1 MRIIYGDS
9 VEGTTVEEGE
19 VSELTGLDIPEGKC
33 LFRLF
38 VEKPKEAKIFI
49 NDIEQDSV
57 IVDEFEVVHWKVTCE
72 GYRPSI
78 GEFQVINSI
87 GFTLSL
93 VPTKPKKIRNPY
105 VKWSLNDK
113 LGYNVEILDLSD
125 QDPSDLPLPSP
136 EGYDNSY
143 LYAFGGNIYWNRIK
157 LENIVPVH
165 SYDSGKF
172 LRFDSSRGFTFQH
185 PIPPSPEGDRSY
197 ILTVQSNEM
206 EWKENNTLPAFPT
219 EQLGN
224 KNLYTLNCKDGAAFW
239 TMTPFKLPA
248 LPDEEYYHGDK
259 YVLSCKNGEVS
270 WTDGTLYWKDIKGD
284 ITEAPAVAEMIA
296 VANEAKEIAQQ
307 SAAEVGEADQWIN
320 EIGNPSVEKINELN
334 QWVENFGVDANGFV
348 FEDGKIKY
356 RDGFVFPDGE
366 DIYNLHVAVDNLRN
380 RYATFERYVI
390 AQMQMRLTSPD
401 YAQISDVEYRFDN
414 FFFNS
419 KKRYLHIECLQL
431 GATLEVYR
439 PIFDEASGSA
449 QGPDLE
455 NGPILTLYKNVSGE
469 GDVRLLEL
477 TTGFFYKVSS
487 RDAFNLKYVGEL
499 PYGEYPG

>member
-1 MRIIYGDS
+1 
-9 VEGTTVEEGE
+9 
-19 VSELTGLDIPEGKC
+19 
-33 LFRLF
+33 
-38 VEKPKEAKIFI
+38 
-49 NDIEQDSV
+49 
-57 IVDEFEVVHWKVTCE
+57 
-72 GYRPSI
+72 
-78 GEFQVINSI
+78 
-87 GFTLSL
+87 
-93 VPTKPKKIRNPY
+93 
-105 VKWSLNDK
+105 
-113 LGYNVEILDLSD
+113 
-125 QDPSDLPLPSP
+125 
-136 EGYDNSY
+136 
-143 LYAFGGNIYWNRIK
+143 
-157 LENIVPVH
+157 
-165 SYDSGKF
+165 
-172 LRFDSSRGFTFQH
+172 
-185 PIPPSPEGDRSY
+185 
-197 ILTVQSNEM
+197 
-206 EWKENNTLPAFPT
+206 
-219 EQLGN
+219 
-224 KNLYTLNCKDGAAFW
+224 
-239 TMTPFKLPA
+239 
-248 LPDEEYYHGDK
+248 
-259 YVLSCKNGEVS
+259 
-270 WTDGTLYWKDIKGD
+270 
-284 ITEAPAVAEMIA
+284 MIA